1 VRTPLWAAIV
11 HYRTPELI
19 QHAVEAFRRFHPGVP
34 LLLIDNGSTPE
45 SARLLH
51 ELVERHGPGEVLLNS
66 TNLHHGPAMD
76 QAVRHLEAP
85 LILLLDSDAIV
96 VREGLLDRFHDVFE
110 ADPRAY
116 AAGKMIWM
124 DSRGFDLPRPAGGH
138 PYIRPICM
146 MLRRDLYRALP
157 PFERH
162 GAPCLR
168 NMIAAVAQGY
178 HLVDVPVLDYI
189 IHEGRGTAARHGYG
203 LGLRGRLNHLLHRL
217 GL

>member
-1 VRTPLWAAIV
+1 MRTPLWAAIV
-11 HYRTPELI
+11 HYRTPDLI
-19 QHAVEAFRRFHPGVP
+19 QRAVEAFRQFHPDVP

-45 SARLLH
+45 SAGVLY
-51 ELVERHGPGEVLLNS
+51 ELIERHGPGEVLLNS

-96 VREGLLDRFHDVFE
+96 IRAGLLERLHAVFDG
-110 ADPRAY
+110 DPRAY
-116 AAGKMIWM
+116 AAGTMTWM
-124 DSRGFDLPRPAGGH
+124 DARGFDLPRSSGGH

-146 MLRRDLYRALP
+146 MLRREVYRVLP

-168 NMIAAVAQGY
+168 NMIAAAAQGY
-178 HLVDVPVLDYI
+178 QLVDVPVLDYI
-189 IHEGRGTAARHGYG
+189 THEGRGTAARHGYG